1 MMETKLQQIREHH
14 AAFRKHI
21 EETGNSLRY
30 KELPVLTEEMF
41 LLYEKTGNRLIYE
54 NEYFKRR
61 EFLVVFGLLVYWY
74 KRPEDIEKLEEVL
87 LEVCGEETWALPA
100 HVDLKKMQWQREVD
114 LFAAETGQTL
124 ANIIHLNKNYLKP
137 EVVQRV
143 KDMGKYRLLDSYME
157 VPAGGW
163 RWEHFYN
170 NWVAVCASCV
180 GSAALFLLN
189 DKAEQKK
196 AIIERVCNTLPAYI
210 EGMHDD
216 GTCPEGMSYFT
227 YGMTYFV
234 GFERQLKEDTDG
246 GIDLMDSEKVR
257 NIARFQHKCYLPGG
271 NTVSFSDGQSEDHY
285 RLGLTCYLARN
296 IEGVVIPDISAAME
310 FEMDHCYRFMGNLQD
325 DIWVQEYLEAE
336 DEKREEGEEWFT
348 LLPQAQW
355 AVWKKGRTGIAFKG
369 GNNDEPHNHNDIGSF
384 LLTVEGEVFLTDL
397 GCGEYTKEYFQPD
410 TRYDILCNRSY
421 GHNVPIINGCE
432 QSAGSGFHSEYFRS
446 DCEGC
451 VELSFAGA
459 YEPGAD
465 WKLKRIV
472 ESYATDSIVKITDCI
487 CNADKVLFEERLVT
501 QIEPLI
507 QESQILLRGQ
517 KGDLAIKITEECASV
532 QMKKEIFR
540 NHRGK
545 DEDVWLLTF
554 PVSVREGKGKCQICC
569 EYIKRKDGE
578 EILCRQ

>member
-1 MMETKLQQIREHH
+1 M
-14 AAFRKHI
+14 
-21 EETGNSLRY
+21 
-30 KELPVLTEEMF
+30 
-41 LLYEKTGNRLIYE
+41 
-54 NEYFKRR
+54 
-61 EFLVVFGLLVYWY
+61 
-74 KRPEDIEKLEEVL
+74 
-87 LEVCGEETWALPA
+87 
-100 HVDLKKMQWQREVD
+100 
-114 LFAAETGQTL
+114 
-124 ANIIHLNKNYLKP
+124 
-137 EVVQRV
+137 
-143 KDMGKYRLLDSYME
+143 
-157 VPAGGW
+157 
-163 RWEHFYN
+163 
-170 NWVAVCASCV
+170 

-234 GFERQLKEDTDG
+234 GFARQLKEDTDG

-310 FEMDHCYRFMGNLQD
+310 FEMDHCYRFMRNLQD